1 LARKSHNTSPAPKRN
16 EYLQLVKPVVEFFEK
31 RNLPVIAKREKN
43 TGRILYGSD
52 EFGVSPIKGEIM
64 RVDVLAFKWGADKRV
79 VSKAV
84 EAKLCRG
91 SPAQSV
97 GYALRQAVSYQVLF
111 NEVYVAVEKGE
122 IGYYESILSDL
133 GLGLIFVDNSSNV
146 EVQLEPKPSRRF
158 SMEEYRRQVVP
169 RLVPPLAF
177 LDRAIFGPPIKFG
190 LTRDG
195 QLYAVKEL
203 ADPKLHIQFNA
214 GVADGEKPRSYIGF
228 NLEHKNAFRAILRKK
243 PNEATISQMLKE
255 LVSNGYEVSL
265 VKVPN
270 PHPKNA
276 RDEPI
281 KLTDKTNA
289 KEIFRKVEPI
299 LEKDSGFRPHLA
311 IYKEFLQIGQ
321 DIGREEALQSTREA
335 VAEISPLSSY
345 VCELLK

>member
-1 LARKSHNTSPAPKRN
+1 MARKSHNTSPAPKRN
-16 EYLQLVKPVVEFFEK
+16 EYLQLVKPIVEFFEK

-52 EFGVSPIKGEIM
+52 EFGVSPTRGEIM
-64 RVDVLAFKWGADKRV
+64 RVDVLAFQWNAHGRV

-84 EAKLCRG
+84 EAKLYQG

-97 GYALRQAVSYQVLF
+97 GYALRQAASYQVLF
-111 NEVYVAVEKGE
+111 NEVYVAVEKGK
-122 IGYYESILSDL
+122 IGYYESMLSDL

-158 SMEEYRRQVVP
+158 SMKEYRRQVVP

-177 LDRAIFGPPIKFG
+177 LEVFGPPIKFG

-214 GVADGEKPRSYIGF
+214 GVADGDKARSYIGF

-243 PNEATISQMLKE
+243 PDIATISRMLKE
-255 LVSNGYEVSL
+255 LVSNGYEVTL

-276 RDEPI
+276 RDVPI
-281 KLTDKTNA
+281 KLADKTNA
-289 KEIFRKVEPI
+289 KEIFRKVKPV

-321 DIGREEALQSTREA
+321 DISREEALQLTREA

>member
-52 EFGVSPIKGEIM
+52 EFGVSPTKGEIM
-64 RVDVLAFKWGADKRV
+64 RVDAVAFEWGADGRV

-84 EAKLCRG
+84 EAKLYQG

-97 GYALRQAVSYQVLF
+97 GYALRQAASYQVLF

-122 IGYYESILSDL
+122 IGYHESILSDL

-158 SMEEYRRQVVP
+158 SMEECRKQVVP

-177 LDRAIFGPPIKFG
+177 IDVFGQPVKFG

-214 GVADGEKPRSYIGF
+214 GVADGEKARSYIGF

-243 PNEATISQMLKE
+243 PDEATISRMLKE

-265 VKVPN
+265 VKVPT

-289 KEIFRKVEPI
+289 NEIFRKVKPV
-299 LEKDSGFRPHLA
+299 LKKDSGFRPHLA

-335 VAEISPLSSY
+335 VAEISRLSSY